1 MAKKP
6 TKSKELENKKDYS
19 ILYATVIAI
28 AFFCVI
34 YLIYLLLDSITAHNV
49 KMDNIHHAKAYGYEY
64 IQYIVYNP
72 SSWWFVAILA
82 MSLIY
87 SIYLSFIF
95 LICHPSDHML
105 RILFIN
111 FVIAA
116 IPYCILTL
124 TNKQTVDDFMYP
136 QLNNLYNITNND
148 KKFEQT
154 DFGIKFKKALDMKDY
169 KGLKEITNDFKS
181 LAKVPDEKLKEIN
194 DVIHVIPVPELNR
207 IFNEYKSGYTSYS
220 QYDDFYNKAVDL
232 FINSEYKDNPEF
244 ILLINKIKITTY
256 DFNQLKIDIL

>member
-1 MAKKP
+1 
-6 TKSKELENKKDYS
+6 
-19 ILYATVIAI
+19 
-28 AFFCVI
+28 
-34 YLIYLLLDSITAHNV
+34 
-49 KMDNIHHAKAYGYEY
+49 
-64 IQYIVYNP
+64 
-72 SSWWFVAILA
+72 
-82 MSLIY
+82 
-87 SIYLSFIF
+87 
-95 LICHPSDHML
+95 
-105 RILFIN
+105 
-111 FVIAA
+111 
-116 IPYCILTL
+116 
-124 TNKQTVDDFMYP
+124 MYP

-169 KGLKEITNDFKS
+169 KGLKEISNDFKS